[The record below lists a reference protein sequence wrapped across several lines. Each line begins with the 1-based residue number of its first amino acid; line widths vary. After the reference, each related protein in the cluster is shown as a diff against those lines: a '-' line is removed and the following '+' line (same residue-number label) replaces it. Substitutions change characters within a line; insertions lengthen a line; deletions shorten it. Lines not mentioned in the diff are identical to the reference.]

1 MNLFRRNRIII
12 CVPQIRP
19 LNLYT
24 DSRGLNWMFKRGSPT
39 CPNRVGLLVIHEGGY
54 MLGVCINPGLLV
66 LAYHPYGNTIQ
77 PDTRHKPP

>member
-1 MNLFRRNRIII
+1 
-12 CVPQIRP
+12 
-19 LNLYT
+19 
-24 DSRGLNWMFKRGSPT
+24 MFKRGSPT